1 MGNFNT
7 NLLNIRTTLVEILIF
22 ILINRLFKLNL
33 LCLSNKIKTMKTLK
47 LLWNSLGIVQA
58 INIIIRHKNVIL
70 LLLSPLLV
78 AYILGYMFLI
88 LTGFILWK
96 IPETIPIPFVGNSMF
111 DRVLIILG
119 VILVFLDIIDSKSK
133 R

>member
-1 MGNFNT
+1 MT
-7 NLLNIRTTLVEILIF
+7 KKELVEILSQYDDDML
-22 ILINRLFKLNL
+22 ILIPGYEIVTPK
-33 LCLSNKIKTMKTLK
+33 KKTMKTLK
-47 LLWNSLGIVQA
+47 LLWNSLGIVQV

-88 LTGFILWK
+88 LTSFILWK
-96 IPETIPIPFVGNSMF
+96 IPETIPIPFVGSSMF

>member
-1 MGNFNT
+1 
-7 NLLNIRTTLVEILIF
+7 
-22 ILINRLFKLNL
+22 
-33 LCLSNKIKTMKTLK
+33 MKTLR

-88 LTGFILWK
+88 LTSFILWK

-119 VILVFLDIIDSKSK
+119 VILVFLDIIDSKNK

>member
-1 MGNFNT
+1 
-7 NLLNIRTTLVEILIF
+7 
-22 ILINRLFKLNL
+22 
-33 LCLSNKIKTMKTLK
+33 MKTFR

-88 LTGFILWK
+88 LTSFILWK

-119 VILVFLDIIDSKSK
+119 VILVFLDAIDSKNK

>member
-1 MGNFNT
+1 
-7 NLLNIRTTLVEILIF
+7 
-22 ILINRLFKLNL
+22 
-33 LCLSNKIKTMKTLK
+33 MKTLR

-88 LTGFILWK
+88 LTSFILWK

-111 DRVLIILG
+111 DRILIILG
-119 VILVFLDIIDSKSK
+119 VILVFLDAIDSKNK

>member
-1 MGNFNT
+1 
-7 NLLNIRTTLVEILIF
+7 
-22 ILINRLFKLNL
+22 
-33 LCLSNKIKTMKTLK
+33 MKTLK
-47 LLWNSLGIVQA
+47 LLWNSLGIVQV

-88 LTGFILWK
+88 LTSFILWK
-96 IPETIPIPFVGNSMF
+96 IPETIPIPFVGSSMF

-119 VILVFLDIIDSKSK
+119 VILVFLDVIDSKSK

>member
-1 MGNFNT
+1 
-7 NLLNIRTTLVEILIF
+7 
-22 ILINRLFKLNL
+22 
-33 LCLSNKIKTMKTLK
+33 MKTLK
-47 LLWNSLGIVQA
+47 LLWNSLGIVQV

-88 LTGFILWK
+88 LTGFVLWK

-119 VILVFLDIIDSKSK
+119 VILVFLDAIDSKNK
-133 R
+133 RQ

>member
-1 MGNFNT
+1 
-7 NLLNIRTTLVEILIF
+7 
-22 ILINRLFKLNL
+22 
-33 LCLSNKIKTMKTLK
+33 MKTLK
-47 LLWNSLGIVQA
+47 LLWNSLGIVQV
-58 INIIIRHKNVIL
+58 INIIIRNKNVI

-88 LTGFILWK
+88 LTSFILWK

-119 VILVFLDIIDSKSK
+119 VILVFLDVIDGKNK